1 MRATQED
8 FERLDHESQ
17 RLTGQLVS
25 LGAIKVILFGSLA
38 RGKISLFS
46 DIDLLAIFDDSR
58 TSKELTG
65 WVYQNLDTGEA
76 VDVLAYNVQSFDKM
90 KERTFIRHILSEG
103 KVLYERPQD

>member
-8 FERLDHESQ
+8 FVRLVNESQ
-17 RLTGQLVS
+17 RLAGQLVS

-58 TSKELTG
+58 NSKELTS
-65 WVYQNLDTGEA
+65 WVYQKLDTGEA
-76 VDVLAYNVQSFDKM
+76 VDVLAYNTQSFDKM